1 MTLTSSSF
9 LGRIRLEHQPLRR
22 VGDYVDQ
29 IFLPLFRISRCRLN
43 HVLVHVVMMSV
54 FATLRRDFEPL
65 VECDEYHDN
74 SHEII
79 IETEMAELK
88 DNKQSIIIEIGIDGD
103 VILVIRPE
111 KVKLRVHSLF
121 LKAAS
126 RPFSAMFRLD

>member
-1 MTLTSSSF
+1 
-9 LGRIRLEHQPLRR
+9 
-22 VGDYVDQ
+22 
-29 IFLPLFRISRCRLN
+29 
-43 HVLVHVVMMSV
+43 MMSV

-88 DNKQSIIIEIGIDGD
+88 DKKQSIIIEIGIDGD